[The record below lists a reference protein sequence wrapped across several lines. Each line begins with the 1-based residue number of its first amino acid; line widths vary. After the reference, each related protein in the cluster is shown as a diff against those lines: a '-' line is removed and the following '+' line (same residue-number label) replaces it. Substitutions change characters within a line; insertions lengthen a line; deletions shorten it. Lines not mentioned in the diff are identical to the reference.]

1 MPFLGEY
8 DSKADFL
15 RELCC
20 SQWMEGFG
28 VGLSCG
34 ILVGILI
41 SRKN

>member
-15 RELCC
+15 RELCS
-20 SQWMEGFG
+20 SQWIEGFA

-41 SRKN
+41 GRKN

>member
-8 DSKADFL
+8 NSKADFL
-15 RELCC
+15 RELYF
-20 SQWMEGFG
+20 SRWIEGFG

-34 ILVGILI
+34 IFVCILI